1 MDRASDFESAGWGFE
16 SLRVRFFLKH
26 IHQHYLQGERMIQKR
41 TFLLLATAALILASL
56 ACSFSAS
63 TANIKDAFLSADP
76 DGKQPTDVFTPEQT
90 FYLIVDQANAPD
102 DTVLKATWSAVEVE
116 GVESGLVIDEVEITT
131 GLPEV
136 TFDLA
141 NNNLWPTGSYQ
152 VELFLNGE
160 MDRSLDFEVR

>member
-1 MDRASDFESAGWGFE
+1 MT
-16 SLRVRFFLKH
+16 
-26 IHQHYLQGERMIQKR
+26 QKR
-41 TFLLLATAALILASL
+41 TFLLLAAAALILASL

-76 DGKQPTDVFTPEQT
+76 DGNQPTDVFTPEQT

-102 DTVLKATWSAVEVE
+102 DTVLKATWSAVAVE
-116 GVESGLVIDEVEITT
+116 GVEPGLVIDEVEITT

-141 NNNLWPTGSYQ
+141 NNNLWPPGSYQ
-152 VELFLNGE
+152 VDLFLNGE